1 MLTISAPA
9 SRSAS
14 RPWIML
20 MLLAA
25 VFVLPFA
32 VGSGLFW
39 SGWHPENVR
48 IHGELIQPPHPLPQT
63 GLRRPDGKPIPT
75 RELHGRWLLIVP
87 AVDACGSS
95 SCQQTLQQLQQLQL
109 ALGKEQSRVQRV
121 LIGKEAS
128 FAAAT
133 QQRFPG
139 LVVVTV
145 AAAGSADEAA
155 WNQTLDG
162 FEQEV
167 LVVDPFGNLMMRYA
181 DPVDMRGVLKDVER
195 LLKYSWV
202 R

>member
-1 MLTISAPA
+1 
-9 SRSAS
+9 
-14 RPWIML
+14 
-20 MLLAA
+20 MLLLLTA
-25 VFVLPFA
+25 VFVLPF
-32 VGSGLFW
+32 VIGSGLFW

-63 GLRRPDGKPIPT
+63 GLHRPDGKPIPT
-75 RELHGRWLLIVP
+75 SELHGRWLLVVP
-87 AVDACGSS
+87 AADPCSS
-95 SCQQTLQQLQQLQL
+95 PYCQQTLQQLQQLQL

-121 LIGKEAS
+121 LIGKGTS

-139 LVVVTV
+139 LVVVT
-145 AAAGSADEAA
+145 AGGVEGAA

-162 FEQEV
+162 FKPAV
-167 LVVDPFGNLMMRYA
+167 FIVDPFGNLMMRYA
-181 DPVDMRGVLKDVER
+181 DPIDMRGVLKDVER